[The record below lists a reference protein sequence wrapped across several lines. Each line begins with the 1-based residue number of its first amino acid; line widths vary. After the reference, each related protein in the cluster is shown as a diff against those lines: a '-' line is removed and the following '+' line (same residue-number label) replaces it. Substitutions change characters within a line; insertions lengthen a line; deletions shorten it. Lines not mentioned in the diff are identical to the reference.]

1 MRGMR
6 SDCDEVPLKM
16 IQRLLRSF
24 LPLNLRS
31 RLICLV
37 LIATLPSLGMAY
49 YTAMEDLRIEKT
61 QVQAN
66 TLRITRLAAGDIA
79 QVVEGARQLLIGLA
93 ELPEVRQGSSAVC
106 TDLFSHLLRQ
116 YPYYVN
122 LGVIDSDGNVI
133 CSGLQSTVPI
143 NLAHHAYV
151 RRAFRTRSFA
161 ISGYQV
167 DASTGTPMINFV
179 YPVLS
184 GSNTVKAAVFAALD
198 LAWFRQLDL
207 ATQLPDDAELLVLD
221 YNGAILARYPDP
233 GKWVGEFMPAELVV
247 LAAMRE
253 GERSLVGI
261 SSLDSIRRL
270 YGITT
275 IHAAYETE
283 IYVSV
288 GVSEREVYGR
298 LNSLYARNVMG
309 VATAMVLALIA
320 AWFGGDAF
328 ILRRIRKLAS
338 ATRRLAHGD
347 LTVRVGPLDERDE
360 IGMLAISF
368 DEMAESLE
376 QITMKARQA
385 EAKYRTLV
393 EQIPMITYIAP
404 LDRTSGTFYISPQVE
419 TILGFSPQEWI
430 EDQELWVSRLYP
442 EDCERVMALV
452 FRNTSDIAQTGFRC
466 EYRLRSKDDRLHW
479 IRDEATVVQNEFGQA
494 QFLQGIMFDITERK
508 RVEEELQDSHEKL
521 LDFAAHIEAVRE
533 EERTWIAREIHDEL
547 GQILTG
553 LKMDIFWLD
562 KKLAAITTGESK
574 ALLAERTQSMKD
586 LIDTTIQSV
595 RKISTKLRPGVLND
609 LGLLAAVEWQASE
622 FQNRMGAKCEISSNI
637 EDLEIDER
645 RSSAIFRI
653 FQELLTNITRHAN
666 ATVVSITLKELNG
679 HLTLIV
685 KDNGRGITDKES
697 SNIKSLGI
705 LGMRERALLLGGK
718 FTIKGS
724 PGKGTTA
731 TVKIPLA

>member
-1 MRGMR
+1 MRGMQ
-6 SDCDEVPLKM
+6 SDFDEVPVKM
-16 IQRLLRSF
+16 IQRLLRYF

-49 YTAMEDLRIEKT
+49 YTAMEDLKIEKT

-93 ELPEVRQGSSAVC
+93 ELPEVRQGNSAVC

-122 LGVIDSDGNVI
+122 LGVIDSEGNVI
-133 CSGLQSTVPI
+133 CSGLESGVPI

-167 DASTGTPMINFV
+167 ESSTGTPMMNFV
-179 YPVLS
+179 YPVLN
-184 GSNTVKAAVFAALD
+184 GSNPVKAAVFAALD

-275 IHAAYETE
+275 IRAAYETE

-288 GVSEREVYGR
+288 GVSEGAVFGR
-298 LNSLYARNVMG
+298 LNSLYARNVAG
-309 VATAMVLALIA
+309 VATAMVLALLA

-328 ILRRIRKLAS
+328 ILRRVKKLAS
-338 ATRRLAHGD
+338 ATRRLARGD
-347 LTVRVGPLDERDE
+347 LSVRVGPLEDRDE
-360 IGMLAISF
+360 LGMLALSF

-385 EAKYRTLV
+385 ETKYRTLV

-419 TILGFSPQEWI
+419 TILGFSPVEWI
-430 EDQELWVSRLYP
+430 NDPELWLKRLHP
-442 EDCERVMALV
+442 EDCERVLAMV
-452 FRNTSDIAQTGFRC
+452 FRNSATIAQTGFRC
-466 EYRLRSKDDRLHW
+466 EYRMLSRDEHLHW
-479 IRDEATVVQNEFGQA
+479 IRDEALVVQNEFGQA
-494 QFLQGIMFDITERK
+494 QFLQGILFDITERK
-508 RVEEELQDSHEKL
+508 RVEEELKNSHEQL
-521 LDFAAHIEAVRE
+521 RDFAEHIEVVRE
-533 EERTWIAREIHDEL
+533 EERIWIAREIHDEL

-562 KKLAAITTGESK
+562 KKLAGINTGDSRS
-574 ALLAERTQSMKD
+574 LLSERTQSMKD
-586 LIDTTIQSV
+586 LIDTTIQTV
-595 RKISTKLRPGVLND
+595 RKISTKLRPGILND
-609 LGLLAAVEWQASE
+609 LGLLAAVEWQAAE
-622 FQNRMGAKCEISSNI
+622 FQNRMGMKCEISSNI
-637 EDLEIDER
+637 DGIDLDER

-653 FQELLTNITRHAN
+653 FQELLTNVTRHAN
-666 ATVVSITLKELNG
+666 ATAVSISLKERNG
-679 HLTLIV
+679 HLTLRV
-685 KDNGRGITDKES
+685 KDNGRGISEKES
-697 SNIKSLGI
+697 ANVKSLGI

-718 FTIKGS
+718 FSIKGT

-731 TVKIPLA
+731 TVKIPLS